1 MHLHRSR
8 SAACLGAALL
18 LAGCS
23 RGGTDAGA
31 GGSSAPTSAA
41 PSTSTSSPSPS
52 TSPSPTTSALAGDAR
67 LQGRLLFSR
76 FDESTHTFVSTHT
89 SGLDGSRESE
99 IPMPGSEGGGR
110 WSTSGDHIAVSTE
123 LNDDRIGTAIL
134 RPDGSVVRVFDIPV
148 DGLNLA
154 CTVWAPDDK
163 RLACEGWD
171 NTNPS
176 RAGIYTV
183 RSSDGG
189 GLVRLTRTPPEL
201 NDLLGDYSPDG
212 STVLFKRSAGEDPG
226 PLMVVPAAGGRTRSL
241 ADLDVED
248 PGRYSQDGKTIL
260 TSATGRIVLLDL
272 TGHEIGQIQQDGG
285 YLFGPVWSPDGR
297 HIAYSG
303 TPSGTFAA
311 DIYTSRPDGSDLHR
325 ATSTP
330 DNEIRVEWGRN

>member
-1 MHLHRSR
+1 MQLHRSR
-8 SAACLGAALL
+8 SIACLAGVLL
-18 LAGCS
+18 IGGCS
-23 RGGTDAGA
+23 QNASDDAGKD
-31 GGSSAPTSAA
+31 STSAA
-41 PSTSTSSPSPS
+41 PATSASPSPS
-52 TSPSPTTSALAGDAR
+52 TNPSPSTSVLAGDAR
-67 LQGRLLFSR
+67 LKGQLLFSR

-89 SGLDGSRESE
+89 SGLDGSRETE

-110 WSTSGDHIAVSTE
+110 WSNSGDNIAVATE

-134 RPDGSVVRVFDIPV
+134 RPDGSVVRVFAIPQK
-148 DGLNLA
+148 GLNLP
-154 CTVWAPDDK
+154 CTVWARDDK

-171 NTNPS
+171 NGDPS

-183 RSSDGG
+183 RASDGG

-212 STVLFKRSAGEDPG
+212 STVLFKRSSGEDPG
-226 PLMVVPAAGGRTRSL
+226 PLMVVPAAGGRTRPL

-248 PGRYSQDGKTIL
+248 PARYSRDGRTIL
-260 TSATGRIVLLDL
+260 TSAGGRILTLDATGRE
-272 TGHEIGQIQQDGG
+272 TGEIKESGS

-311 DIYTSRPDGSDLHR
+311 DIFTARPDGTDLHR

-330 DNEIRVEWGRN
+330 DNEIRVEWGRE